1 MNEIVS
7 AVNLAKKLFPGV
19 KDLAATAGGPYISP
33 SLRNAFHNLNILSSS
48 RTKTIRLRM
57 MQLQIHISASQAAS
71 HGCLIIK

>member
-7 AVNLAKKLFPGV
+7 AVNLAKNLFPGV
-19 KDLAATAGGPYISP
+19 KDLAAAGGPYISP